1 MPPQGPLLAIIISR
15 QTLIFFFSQ
24 NIASIFEQ
32 VERLIKTHNATHRAL
47 VKLINNRDQSTEGGE
62 RQKEPDKGWRGISG
76 ESDILAPTH

>member
-62 RQKEPDKGWRGISG
+62 RQKEPDKG
-76 ESDILAPTH
+76 